1 MADNTHYYGF
11 RWARSNG
18 KPCPSPEWKT
28 VATGQ
33 DDQDDG
39 SNSVDLNIGDPV
51 KLLAAGGVGLAVAGD
66 NVYGIIVA
74 VAPHY
79 DSSLGAMKPG
89 NKLPNQTVWGTVEAR
104 RSMVGVVPASAGYW
118 EIDVDDATTA
128 TTKAAYVALLGSNCD
143 HAVPGNTSE
152 TSADPKLDISTTNTT
167 QDNTWRVVDISS
179 TMANKDFS
187 GANVKLIV
195 AINDSQEAGSP
206 ATMTVGL

>member
-28 VATGQ
+28 VATTQ
-33 DDQDDG
+33 DDQDD
-39 SNSVDLNIGDPV
+39 SANSVDLNIGDPV

-74 VAPHY
+74 VAPY
-79 DSSLGAMKPG
+79 WDGSVMKPS
-89 NKLPNQTVWGTVEAR
+89 NKLPNQTNWGTAEAR

-128 TTKAAYVALLGSNCD
+128 TTYAAYIALLGSNCD

-152 TSADPKLDISTTNTT
+152 TSADPKLDISTTATT
-167 QDNTWRVVDISS
+167 QDNTWRLVDISS

-187 GANVKLIV
+187 GANVKVIV
-195 AINDSQEAGSP
+195 AINDSQEAGWP
-206 ATMTVGL
+206 ATQTVGL